1 MTLATPQFLYFDL
14 GNVLLHFDPVRLTR
28 QISDRSQVDAQR
40 IWKLLFETD
49 LYEQYEH
56 GRINS
61 VEFHA
66 RFLDSTGATIDY
78 DTFQTAACDVFQRI
92 DASLRLVEKLRAA
105 GHRLGILSNTN
116 EGHWRFITER
126 YPEAG
131 QFDIFA
137 LSYQLGAMKPHRA
150 IFDAAQ
156 DLAGVDA
163 ARVFFVDDRQ
173 ENVDGAL
180 AAGFDAV
187 MFVDT
192 PQLERDL
199 LARGVNWDNSA
210 A

>member
-1 MTLATPQFLYFDL
+1 MTPATPQFLYFDL
-14 GNVLLHFDPVRLTR
+14 GNVLLHFDPVRLSR
-28 QISDRSQVDAQR
+28 QISARSQVDAQR
-40 IWKLLFETD
+40 IRQVLFETD
-49 LYEQYEH
+49 LYERYEH

-66 RFLDSTGATIDY
+66 RFLDSTGASIDY
-78 DTFQTAACDVFQRI
+78 DTFQSAACDVFERI

-126 YPEAG
+126 YPEVA
-131 QFDIFA
+131 QFELFA
-137 LSYQLGAMKPHRA
+137 LSYRLGTMKPQRA
-150 IFDAAQ
+150 IYDAARNM
-156 DLAGVDA
+156 AGVDA

-180 AAGFDAV
+180 AAGLDAV